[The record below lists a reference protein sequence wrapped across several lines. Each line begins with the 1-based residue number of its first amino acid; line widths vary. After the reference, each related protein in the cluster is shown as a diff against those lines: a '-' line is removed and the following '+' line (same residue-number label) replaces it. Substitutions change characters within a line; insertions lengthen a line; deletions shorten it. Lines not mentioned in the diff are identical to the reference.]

1 MDQLTEARGPLFT
14 PDDILEQRF
23 LVFDVF
29 PIEWLLDAW
38 EDELGS
44 TMESAI
50 CVFYWPWSRLLFQEW
65 FLAKVG
71 IRSEAGRF

>member
-1 MDQLTEARGPLFT
+1 MDQLTEARGPLFS

-29 PIEWLLDAW
+29 RIEWLYDAW
-38 EDELGS
+38 EDELGG

-50 CVFYWPWSRLLFQEW
+50 WVIYRPWSRLLFQEW

-71 IRSEAGRF
+71 VRGEAGRF